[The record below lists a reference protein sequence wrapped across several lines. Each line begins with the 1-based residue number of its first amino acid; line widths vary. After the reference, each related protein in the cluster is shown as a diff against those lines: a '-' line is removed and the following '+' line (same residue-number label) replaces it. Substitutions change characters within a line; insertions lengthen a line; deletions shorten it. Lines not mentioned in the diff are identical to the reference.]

1 MCESFTKLVACTGGS
16 KELILLFVALVALV
30 ALVAHVTG
38 VYGSRCE

>member
-30 ALVAHVTG
+30 AHVTG
-38 VYGSRCE
+38 VYGSLTS